1 MTRISMMLVGVV
13 AVATAIAFALTMPRH
28 GSTAMNPD
36 ATPAAPVKKAD
47 LLPPPSPPPAKVAD
61 KPEDPID
68 PAIEAA
74 DLQDGE
80 GS

>member
-28 GSTAMNPD
+28 ESTNPD
-36 ATPAAPVKKAD
+36 GPPAAAVKKAD
-47 LLPPPSPPPAKVAD
+47 LLPPPSAPAPAKVTD

>member
-1 MTRISMMLVGVV
+1 MARISMMLVGVV
-13 AVATAIAFALTMPRH
+13 AVATGIAFALTMPREK
-28 GSTAMNPD
+28 TEPMQA
-36 ATPAAPVKKAD
+36 PAAPVKKAD
-47 LLPPPSPPPAKVAD
+47 LTPPPTPPHPKLAD
-61 KPEDPID
+61 KPPEDPVD